1 MMRKKNVI
9 IVIGGILL
17 FFIIFALWIGGIVFF
32 HDKNIFTANEW
43 SYYLMTSIVILPHPL
58 IAKVANVLNKK
69 RLGSMSQWSK
79 AKIPWWVFIFSY
91 ILLVLICFPMSNI
104 GQIIGFIIN
113 LRYNYERATVGLILF
128 FIFLI
133 PLLISFLI
141 SSIIEK
147 GGTPQKKWSFII
159 INIGSFLTT
168 SIFSCVMFSILVYL
182 CIK

>member
-1 MMRKKNVI
+1 MRKKNVI

-17 FFIIFALWIGGIVFF
+17 FFIIFALWIGGIVFL
-32 HDKNIFTANEW
+32 HDKNICTPKEW
-43 SYYLMTSIVILPHPL
+43 SYYLLTSIAILPHPL
-58 IAKVANVLNKK
+58 FVKALNKK
-69 RLGSMSQWSK
+69 RLGSMSPWNK
-79 AKIPWWVFIFSY
+79 VKIPWWVFIFSY

-104 GQIIGFIIN
+104 EQIIGFIKD
-113 LRYNYERATVGLILF
+113 LRYNYARATVGLILF

-168 SIFSCVMFSILVYL
+168 SIFSCVMFSILVY
-182 CIK
+182 IYV